1 MKLRNLFTNI
11 LSILII
17 LALAFFLIV
26 QFDFIKGLT
35 DSHRNM
41 IGIASLAVAIVSVI
55 LIDIVFPVID
65 NRSRLSE
72 KKYSILLIVKAVLFA
87 AAVTVLL
94 MYHPFG
100 IIKTSWIALGS
111 FVLLYFAQ
119 FFINLDAKPD
129 DDDDFED
136 DEYDDDEDVSSDDVE
151 DMVTEDSSEE
161 IVDDVESDVE
171 DMSDA
176 FEDEAEE
183 TEKTEE

>member
-1 MKLRNLFTNI
+1 MKFRNLFTNI

-17 LALAFFLIV
+17 LALAFFLTV
-26 QFDFIKGLT
+26 QFDIIKGLT

-65 NRSRLSE
+65 NRARLSE

-87 AAVTVLL
+87 SAVTVLL
-94 MYHPFG
+94 MYHPFAL
-100 IIKTSWIALGS
+100 IKTSWIALGS

-129 DDDDFED
+129 YDDDDYEDEED
-136 DEYDDDEDVSSDDVE
+136 DE
-151 DMVTEDSSEE
+151 
-161 IVDDVESDVE
+161 ESDADVAEESVE
-171 DMSDA
+171 TVADTEEDQVEVETEVVDMSDA
-176 FEDEAEE
+176 FDDETEE
-183 TEKTEE
+183 TEE